1 MVSANSAHE
10 AAFQSLTA
18 RLIYNLFT
26 KRSSVLAGKTISF
39 VLLYAV
45 FLFFALAAPR
55 HIWADIS
62 VVGSSTILPI
72 VRDAGK
78 VFYGL
83 TGIRIVAKGG
93 GSRVGIKAT
102 LAGTADIGMVSRSFS
117 SEEAEKLQAH
127 LIGHDGIAVIL
138 NSTIPLNKISRQQV
152 VNIYSGAIK
161 NWKALGGKDMEITV
175 IAKKDGR
182 STRWLF
188 DRFFSPEKVVST
200 AHLVGSNVEAIILVA
215 GDPTAVG
222 YVSIGSAE
230 HAVDL
235 GLQLK
240 LLALDGVE
248 ATSNNVASKKY
259 PLLRPLNLATLGK
272 PGEDARRFIEFLRS
286 KQGQGLVK
294 KNHFVMINKKGTVE

>member
-10 AAFQSLTA
+10 AAFQSVTA
-18 RLIYNLFT
+18 RLIYDLFT

-39 VLLYAV
+39 VLLCAV
-45 FLFFALAAPR
+45 FLFFALAGPR

-72 VRDAGK
+72 VRNAGK

-83 TGIRIVAKGG
+83 TGIRVVAKGG
-93 GSRVGIKAT
+93 GSRAGIRAA
-102 LAGTADIGMVSRSFS
+102 LAETADIGMVSRPLS